1 PALGRIFSNAP
12 LRQQD
17 RVEGT
22 GPAKGHTLLD
32 MGADEFTQ
40 GRLHPMID
48 PSLRLLR
55 LAQEAADPDV
65 GVLLLDVVLGFGAD
79 RDPAGTLAP
88 AVAEARRRALDA
100 GRYLCVVGSL
110 CGTDEDPQDLRAQEA
125 ALLEAGMVLEGSNAR
140 AARLAGRIL
149 VGRGARSDGAAS
161 GPDDGAPP
169 VLEVEAEAS
178 SLPDPGQI
186 PRLLSSPPQVIN
198 VGLEL
203 FAESLAAQSV
213 PVIHLDWRPPAG
225 GKKHLQD
232 LLERLEA

>member
-1 PALGRIFSNAP
+1 
-12 LRQQD
+12 
-17 RVEGT
+17 
-22 GPAKGHTLLD
+22 

-48 PSLRLLR
+48 PALRLQR
-55 LAQEAADPDV
+55 LAQEAADPEV

-88 AVAEARRRALDA
+88 AVADARRRALEQ

-110 CGTDEDPQDLRAQEA
+110 CGTDGDPQDLRAQEA
-125 ALLEAGMVLEGSNAR
+125 ALLEAGMVVEGSNAR

-149 VGRGARSDGAAS
+149 VGRGARSDAAAR
-161 GPDDGAPP
+161 GPGDDEAP
-169 VLEVEAEAS
+169 
-178 SLPDPGQI
+178 LPDVEPEKTALPDVGEI
-186 PRLLSSPPQVIN
+186 SRLLSSPLEVIN

-203 FAESLAAQSV
+203 FAESLAAQHV